1 MRKASVSVVELLVGM
16 MAEFYAEADYAL
28 NAARAREAF
37 GTLLSDPALGEIW
50 LAQAEGGR
58 DAGYMVLTFGYSME
72 YGGRDAFIDDLF
84 IRPAYRN
91 AGLGSALVRHAR
103 DVCVARGVRALHLE
117 AGRDNDAAQ
126 RVYRKAGFTSTERQL
141 LTLQLAEPTHAS

>member
-1 MRKASVSVVELLVGM
+1 MRKASVSDVELLVGM

-37 GTLLSDPALGEIW
+37 EMLLSDPALGEIW
-50 LAQAEGGR
+50 LAQADGR

-72 YGGRDAFIDDLF
+72 YCGRDAFIDDLF

-141 LTLQLAEPTHAS
+141 LTLQLAAPAHAS